1 MTKILVGR
9 MNSAK
14 SEPQKSS
21 VGFYLGYEV
30 EFSYFFLLS
39 VNQWSGLVF
48 VLTAQFV
55 NKSHEIRE

>member
-1 MTKILVGR
+1 